1 MPAVALATIAGWPR
15 WAVMWGVAVA
25 VFVACKGLTLRR
37 RTGAARWRRA
47 AYLLAWPGMD
57 AGAFLDAR
65 RRPAR
70 PRAGEWAAAAARL
83 ALGVAILYGV
93 VPRLPSSAD
102 PYWLGWA
109 GMVGLIL
116 CLHFGSFALLSC
128 AWRAADVDARP
139 LMDRPLA
146 STRLSD
152 FWGRRWNTAFR
163 DLTHRFLF
171 RPLTRRL
178 GGRRALWVGFLASG
192 LIHDAVISLPA
203 GGGYGGPTLFFL
215 IQAAGLSIERTR
227 AGRRLG
233 LGRGVRGWLFT
244 MAALLLPARLLF
256 HRPFVVGVIVS
267 FLHAIGA
274 AP

>member
-83 ALGVAILYGV
+83 ALGVAILHGV
-93 VPRLPSSAD
+93 VPRLSSSAD

-128 AWRAADVDARP
+128 AWRAAGLDARP

-163 DLTHRFLF
+163 DLTQ
-171 RPLTRRL
+171 TASCS
-178 GGRRALWVGFLASG
+178 GRSPVGSAADAPCGSG
-192 LIHDAVISLPA
+192 SSPA
-203 GGGYGGPTLFFL
+203 
-215 IQAAGLSIERTR
+215 A
-227 AGRRLG
+227 
-233 LGRGVRGWLFT
+233 
-244 MAALLLPARLLF
+244 
-256 HRPFVVGVIVS
+256 
-267 FLHAIGA
+267 
-274 AP
+274 